1 MSGGGGTAVETQD
14 PWSGIQPYLKTGYSE
29 ADRLR
34 RGGGPQY
41 FPGQGFADPNK
52 FQIGQHLYN
61 EDFMN
66 RMFQRFEPG
75 AGAGQPAG
83 GGRIGAGAGGM
94 PMVDPNTG
102 QVIKHSQLS
111 NPYGSP
117 QLGGGLPTSGG
128 GGLDTMAPSY
138 DLMTDAQNHLLMGG
152 PAGGMSGGIN
162 PMFMGNLGSMF
173 GGYQNQIRDHRNLFQ
188 NQQTPWDF
196 TPGHT
201 GAPDPSAAINQML
214 SGTPDYA
221 AVQAATR
228 AGAQPTLDILREDV
242 LPQLRGQTVAT
253 NNMTGEIKDQNRIIP
268 RVMRDI
274 TNAGTQAALGEYN
287 RAMGSRERGAQLAGG
302 LGAQYAGMGLQGAQ
316 FGAGLGENFLDRGMN
331 QGAFNASLGLQGD
344 QARQGA
350 LDTYRNQVLGL
361 GNLGAGLSGQAAS
374 NMLGGIGSMPT
385 TTGLGLMPGE
395 LMGARGDFWN
405 MYDNLGIQDQ
415 MNRWDYEQNLP
426 YRNQD
431 WYMQQLQGTAGL
443 GGTTTQQGGGS
454 NMLGQLLGAGLMAA
468 PFIPWSD
475 RRLKT
480 HIRQIGTVLGHKW
493 YTFRY
498 RWGQWSQG
506 VMADEVPAE
515 FVRRHPSGYLM
526 VDYNALLGN

>member
-1 MSGGGGTAVETQD
+1 
-14 PWSGIQPYLKTGYSE
+14 
-29 ADRLR
+29 
-34 RGGGPQY
+34 
-41 FPGQGFADPNK
+41 
-52 FQIGQHLYN
+52 
-61 EDFMN
+61 
-66 RMFQRFEPG
+66 
-75 AGAGQPAG
+75 
-83 GGRIGAGAGGM
+83 
-94 PMVDPNTG
+94 
-102 QVIKHSQLS
+102 
-111 NPYGSP
+111 
-117 QLGGGLPTSGG
+117 
-128 GGLDTMAPSY
+128 
-138 DLMTDAQNHLLMGG
+138 
-152 PAGGMSGGIN
+152 
-162 PMFMGNLGSMF
+162 
-173 GGYQNQIRDHRNLFQ
+173 
-188 NQQTPWDF
+188 
-196 TPGHT
+196 
-201 GAPDPSAAINQML
+201 
-214 SGTPDYA
+214 
-221 AVQAATR
+221 
-228 AGAQPTLDILREDV
+228 
-242 LPQLRGQTVAT
+242 
-253 NNMTGEIKDQNRIIP
+253 
-268 RVMRDI
+268 
-274 TNAGTQAALGEYN
+274 
-287 RAMGSRERGAQLAGG
+287 
-302 LGAQYAGMGLQGAQ
+302 MGLQGAQ